1 MVAHAGRVDGSHAL
15 VTVAA
20 ATVWRGGAATRFL
33 TVPVARDVRGGLA
46 VYDLPSFASPPAR
59 GQARAPS
66 REPLPAVEAG
76 QVEGVLVR
84 FFRGYLAGRAD
95 DLAYLLASGARVGAL
110 AQPSE
115 LVGLDSLSGDGRQGA
130 RERRVLVTLRARDA
144 QTGAVFPLAYRVRL
158 VRGDRWYVAAVNTT
172 QEG

>member
-84 FFRGYLAGRAD
+84 FFRGYLAGRPRRANGGGVPAR
-95 DLAYLLASGARVGAL
+95 LPGAAGARG
-110 AQPSE
+110 S
-115 LVGLDSLSGDGRQGA
+115 
-130 RERRVLVTLRARDA
+130 
-144 QTGAVFPLAYRVRL
+144 L
-158 VRGDRWYVAAVNTT
+158 VRGGSQHDAGGMTDAKAGDVDGRGGDHGAVVRRP
-172 QEG
+172 GVCGG